1 METLTR
7 ELDDAEKSL
16 GAAQVQLVHLRD
28 ADTELEGT
36 AQFKAAPIDLDSEA
50 LDNKAPPSTVA
61 SSAAPTTAAPTA
73 ASEVWRGLD
82 LKTPDG
88 VQRPSVDCDIIPAPD
103 VLTYSAHKHNTT
115 VCIGLARI

>member
-82 LKTPDG
+82 LK
-88 VQRPSVDCDIIPAPD
+88 
-103 VLTYSAHKHNTT
+103 NTRRGAKT
-115 VCIGLARI
+115 IG